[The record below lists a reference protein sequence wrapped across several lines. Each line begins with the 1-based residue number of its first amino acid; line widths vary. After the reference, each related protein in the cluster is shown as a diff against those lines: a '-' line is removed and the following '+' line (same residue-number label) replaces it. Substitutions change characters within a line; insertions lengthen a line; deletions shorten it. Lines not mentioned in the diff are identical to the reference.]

1 MVAPVLPLLLLLLV
15 SGLLPCEAA
24 FWANSPPLFQNSQN
38 VRSFTKDNF
47 TAGVLMS
54 DVVWVVDFYAPWC
67 PHCKHFAPHFEGV
80 ADHYSDSTTVKYGAV
95 DCTTEDKLCAEYEV
109 MGYPQLRLFN
119 LPAKGS
125 KPLSM
130 PFRHN
135 GKKFDGVVTWVEE
148 VFAEHNQTTGVDL
161 PDFDLYKDIG
171 HGGTAPP
178 KKKHLRPDIATKQSS
193 RDRRAAHL
201 RDAGLALALSLETGM
216 FLGSSVLAGTK
227 YATAERWLQ
236 LLIARFPLAQN
247 RQALATLLNRMQ
259 SQRSWALA
267 EWKDL
272 IATWKLDVFGTTY
285 PRDLFSRQDMELC
298 TTYTCGLW
306 TLFHSLTVSQSSD
319 ALSRKDAIAVAFGIR
334 DFVSNFFGCETCVMH
349 FTGANPD
356 SKLNAIGATGTPD
369 QQLPLWLHAMH
380 NSVNARTKHS
390 QFPLPAVHRP
400 IQCYLY
406 TLSVHPLLCA
416 RIVRPATPPITPQAT
431 SPSSRILSKST
442 PCRNPR
448 PNICLHME
456 KKAEWTKHPCCMCTA
471 SGRSKSV
478 VSCSCLH
485 L

>member
-15 SGLLPCEAA
+15 SCLLPCEAG

-67 PHCKHFAPHFEGV
+67 PHCKHFAPHFEDV

-161 PDFDLYKDIG
+161 PDFDLYKVNG

-178 KKKHLRPDIATKQSS
+178 KKQHLRPDIATKQSS

-247 RQALATLLNRMQ
+247 RQALATLLNRVQ

-272 IATWKLDVFGTTY
+272 ITTWKLDDCPTCYSPNNATS
-285 PRDLFSRQDMELC
+285 DLAVVAYLEQEYSVPESETKHMPTHGKESGVDQASMLYVHSIGQVEVGSVVLMSAFVMLAVYARY
-298 TTYTCGLW
+298 YTRGL
-306 TLFHSLTVSQSSD
+306 
-319 ALSRKDAIAVAFGIR
+319 A
-334 DFVSNFFGCETCVMH
+334 
-349 FTGANPD
+349 
-356 SKLNAIGATGTPD
+356 
-369 QQLPLWLHAMH
+369 AMH
-380 NSVNARTKHS
+380 RINHGESDKH
-390 QFPLPAVHRP
+390 
-400 IQCYLY
+400 
-406 TLSVHPLLCA
+406 
-416 RIVRPATPPITPQAT
+416 
-431 SPSSRILSKST
+431 
-442 PCRNPR
+442 
-448 PNICLHME
+448 M
-456 KKAEWTKHPCCMCTA
+456 
-471 SGRSKSV
+471 
-478 VSCSCLH
+478 
-485 L
+485 